1 MEHYC
6 EQILLF
12 PLKICEIYS
21 GKFIHMPIIAPSVL
35 AADFANLQRDVELI
49 NASEADWF
57 HIDIMDGVF
66 VPNLSFGVPVTEAI
80 ARHAKKPLDVHLM
93 IVQPEKYV
101 ETFAKAGA
109 SYITV
114 HWEASPHIHRTLAQ
128 IKEAGCKAGVVLNPG
143 TPVSVLEDV
152 VQDADMVLLMSVNP
166 GFGGQK
172 FIENAVAKTT
182 QLKELILRKGANT
195 LIEID
200 GGVNLE
206 TGTRLVQAG
215 ADALVAGSFVF
226 SAPDPKQVISEL
238 KAINFN

>member
-1 MEHYC
+1 
-6 EQILLF
+6 
-12 PLKICEIYS
+12 
-21 GKFIHMPIIAPSVL
+21 MPIIAPSVL

-166 GFGGQK
+166 GYGGQK